1 VPRAAAFARDARTRG
16 FEATAQ
22 AAGAELGTT
31 PMFTRTTLVPGL
43 GQFTQAHGAAFA
55 LQPGQIGAPV
65 ISRDA
70 VVVLRVDQ
78 RVSADKG
85 AWQAQKAAQR
95 QQVTAAAR
103 QARVRD
109 YLAGLRETAKMEDN
123 RRAVLAAQR
132 NQSTT

>member
-1 VPRAAAFARDARTRG
+1 MADDGELLRRAARG
-16 FEATAQ
+16 D
-22 AAGAELGTT
+22 
-31 PMFTRTTLVPGL
+31 
-43 GQFTQAHGAAFA
+43 GAAFA